1 MALLNVHD
9 LLAEE
14 QLAYNLLSP
23 ALSDDV
29 IGHGD
34 EITTSALER

>member
-1 MALLNVHD
+1 MTLLYLHD
-9 LLAEE
+9 LFAEK
-14 QLAYNLLSP
+14 QLTHGLQCP